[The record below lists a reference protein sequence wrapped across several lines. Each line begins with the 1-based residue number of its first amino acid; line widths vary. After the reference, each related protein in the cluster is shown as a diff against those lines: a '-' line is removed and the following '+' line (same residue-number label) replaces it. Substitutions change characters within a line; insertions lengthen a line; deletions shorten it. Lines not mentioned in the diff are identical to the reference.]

1 MTPATRRTVLG
12 TTTNRPTDITTGDT
26 VVAAGPAFN
35 GTGDWDTWST
45 TSLSV
50 PLRAGANPVRAT
62 GTTANGG
69 PNIDKITIG

>member
-1 MTPATRRTVLG
+1 VRGA
-12 TTTNRPTDITTGDT
+12 
-26 VVAAGPAFN
+26 VVSAGHSFTSTKN
-35 GTGDWDTWST
+35 WDTWST

-50 PLRAGANPVRAT
+50 PLKAGTSTIRVT